1 MPRVLAIGLT
11 IYGTGFA
18 RVLSSLLEH
27 LNTSYEL
34 HCFGLGGPD
43 KFLVG
48 SRHVH
53 LYRGPRDVRLFGAAQ
68 QLRSIVESVKPQIAF
83 LLGQAW
89 WLEPLLLVLQPYR
102 SKLQI
107 VNYMPI
113 EGDLT
118 DLEAARTVGLVDHC
132 ILYTEFARNNLSSL
146 CQRLEQQD
154 IQFRAPKLH
163 VLPHGID
170 TETFWPYSGASVA
183 RQGNC
188 SRLGVREKLFPGLPL
203 VHTGFLVLNANRPSH
218 RKRLDITLK
227 GFAQFAEG
235 KPENVFIYL
244 HQTSTDDYTNQR
256 MRRLV
261 VSLGLEKRVLI
272 NVLNVNGESLTEQQI
287 NLLYNACDVGIN
299 TSMGEGWGLISF
311 EHGATG
317 AAQIVPAHTSF
328 IENWTGAADLLRVIG
343 REYLWGEHTEGYIPC
358 AGDLARKL
366 ARLYEHPS
374 HLQQMSSAAYGRAT
388 SPKLRWSRISH
399 QLDQVFCE
407 CIG

>member
-1 MPRVLAIGLT
+1 MPRVLVIGLT
-11 IYGTGFA
+11 TYGTGFA
-18 RVLSSLLEH
+18 RVLTSLFEH

-43 KFLVG
+43 KFFVG
-48 SRHVH
+48 SQLVH
-53 LYRGPRDVRLFGAAQ
+53 LYRAPRDVRLPCAAQ
-68 QLRSIVESVKPQIAF
+68 QLRGIVDSVNPQIVF

-113 EGDLT
+113 EGNLT

-132 ILYTEFARNNLSSL
+132 ILYTEFARKNLSSL
-146 CQRLEQQD
+146 CQRLEHEGS
-154 IQFRAPKLH
+154 QFCAPKLH

-170 TETFWPYSGASVA
+170 TETFWPCSGASVA

-188 SRLGVREKLFPGLPL
+188 SRVGIREKLFPGIPM
-203 VHTGFLVLNANRPSH
+203 VHAGFLVLNANHPSH

-244 HQTSTDDYTNQR
+244 HQTLTDGYTNQR

-261 VSLGLEKRVLI
+261 VSLGLEKRVLL
-272 NVLNVNGESLTEQQI
+272 NVLNDNRESLSEQQL
-287 NLLYNACDVGIN
+287 NLLYNACDVGIS

-311 EHGATG
+311 EHAATG

-328 IENWTGAADLLRVIG
+328 IENWTGAADLLRVTG
-343 REYLWGEHTEGYIPC
+343 REYLWDEHTEAYIPC
-358 AGDLARKL
+358 ACDLARKL
-366 ARLYEHPS
+366 ERLYEHPS

-388 SPKLRWSRISH
+388 SPKIRWSRISH
-399 QLDQVFCE
+399 QLDQLFCE

>member
-1 MPRVLAIGLT
+1 M
-11 IYGTGFA
+11 
-18 RVLSSLLEH
+18 
-27 LNTSYEL
+27 
-34 HCFGLGGPD
+34 
-43 KFLVG
+43 
-48 SRHVH
+48 
-53 LYRGPRDVRLFGAAQ
+53 
-68 QLRSIVESVKPQIAF
+68 F

-132 ILYTEFARNNLSSL
+132 ILYTEFARNNRAPCAKGLSSRIFSFVPQSFTYCPMEL
-146 CQRLEQQD
+146 IQRR
-154 IQFRAPKLH
+154 FGH
-163 VLPHGID
+163 
-170 TETFWPYSGASVA
+170 YSGASVA

-261 VSLGLEKRVLI
+261 VTLPAKTRS
-272 NVLNVNGESLTEQQI
+272 NQ
-287 NLLYNACDVGIN
+287 C
-299 TSMGEGWGLISF
+299 
-311 EHGATG
+311 
-317 AAQIVPAHTSF
+317 AQ
-328 IENWTGAADLLRVIG
+328 
-343 REYLWGEHTEGYIPC
+343 C
-358 AGDLARKL
+358 
-366 ARLYEHPS
+366 
-374 HLQQMSSAAYGRAT
+374 
-388 SPKLRWSRISH
+388 
-399 QLDQVFCE
+399 
-407 CIG
+407 